1 MFLDQCDKIPLCVT
15 AERGNTEIRVGRDK
29 MRWLAMQVCKVA
41 PAAAGHQYFLACLVR
56 PFEHNDA
63 APTITRRNGAH
74 EAGGATAQDNY
85 IVFIHGGNIA
95 GEAALQRKIR
105 KRFFR
110 FPEGESR

>member
-1 MFLDQCDKIPLCVT
+1 
-15 AERGNTEIRVGRDK
+15 
-29 MRWLAMQVCKVA
+29 MQVCEIA
-41 PAAAGHQYFLACLVR
+41 SATAGHQYFLANFVR

-95 GEAALQRKIR
+95 GAAALQQEIR
-105 KRFFR
+105 
-110 FPEGESR
+110 